1 MHRTRKEKAIA
12 FLTATAMLMA
22 TILFILLAGCS
33 KSAPPLSRLAET
45 DVILAFGD
53 SLTYG
58 TGVSSEMSYP
68 SVLASRIGRTVI
80 NEGIPGELSSDGLLR
95 LPGLLNEHK
104 PALVIICHGGNDFLR
119 KQPLEQLEKNLK
131 KMIQLT
137 KDAGAEVML
146 VGVPQP
152 KLLLLSDAE
161 VYAKI
166 AKEMNLPYVE
176 NALSEILSESAL
188 KSDAVHPNA
197 QGYQQLAEFVE
208 TALLD
213 AKAIELNTGL

>member
-1 MHRTRKEKAIA
+1 V
-12 FLTATAMLMA
+12 LTKLT
-22 TILFILLAGCS
+22 
-33 KSAPPLSRLAET
+33 ET

-58 TGVSSEMSYP
+58 TGVTSELSYP
-68 SVLASRIGRTVI
+68 SVLANQIGFTVI
-80 NEGIPGELSSDGLLR
+80 NKGIPGELSADGLIR

-104 PALVIICHGGNDFLR
+104 PALVILCHGGNDFLH
-119 KQPLEQLEKNLK
+119 KQPIGQLEQNLK
-131 KMIQLT
+131 QMIQLA

-152 KLLLLSDAE
+152 KLLLLSDAK

-166 AKEMNLPYVE
+166 ANEMNVPYVE
-176 NALSEILSESAL
+176 NALSKILSENVL

-197 QGYQQLAEFVE
+197 QGYQMLANAVE
-208 TALLD
+208 AVLTD
-213 AKAIELNTGL
+213 AKAI

>member
-1 MHRTRKEKAIA
+1 
-12 FLTATAMLMA
+12 MLMVVA
-22 TILFILLAGCS
+22 ILIFISGCS
-33 KSAPPLSRLAET
+33 KQGPVLTKLTET

-58 TGVSSEMSYP
+58 TGVTSELSYP
-68 SVLASRIGRTVI
+68 SVLANQIGFTVI
-80 NEGIPGELSSDGLLR
+80 NKGIPGELSADGLIR

-104 PALVIICHGGNDFLR
+104 PALVILCHGGNDFLH
-119 KQPLEQLEKNLK
+119 KQPIKQLEQNLK
-131 KMIQLT
+131 QMIQLA

-152 KLLLLSDAE
+152 KLLLLSDAK

-166 AKEMNLPYVE
+166 ANEMNVPYVE
-176 NALSEILSESAL
+176 NALSKILSENVL

-197 QGYQQLAEFVE
+197 QGYQMLANAVE
-208 TALLD
+208 AVLTD
-213 AKAIELNTGL
+213 AKAI

>member
-1 MHRTRKEKAIA
+1 MHHTRTQKAIRI
-12 FLTATAMLMA
+12 LSVTAMLMVVA
-22 TILFILLAGCS
+22 ILILISGCS
-33 KSAPPLSRLAET
+33 KQGPVLTKLTET

-58 TGVSSEMSYP
+58 TGVTSELSYP
-68 SVLASRIGRTVI
+68 SVLANQIGHTVI
-80 NEGIPGELSSDGLLR
+80 NKGIPGELSADGLLR

-104 PALVIICHGGNDFLR
+104 PALVIFCHGGNDFLH
-119 KQPLEQLEKNLK
+119 KQPIEQLEQNLK
-131 KMIQLT
+131 QMIQLA

-166 AKEMNLPYVE
+166 ANEMNVPYVE
-176 NALSEILSESAL
+176 NALSEILSKNAL

-197 QGYQQLAEFVE
+197 QGYQMLADAVE
-208 TALLD
+208 AVLLD
-213 AKAIELNTGL
+213 SKAI